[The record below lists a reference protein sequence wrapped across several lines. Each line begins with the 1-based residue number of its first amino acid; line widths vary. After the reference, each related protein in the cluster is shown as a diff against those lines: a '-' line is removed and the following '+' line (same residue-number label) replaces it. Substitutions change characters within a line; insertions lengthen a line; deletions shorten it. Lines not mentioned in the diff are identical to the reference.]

1 MITKKEL
8 LTQLEALKIF
18 PKNKLVRELQKQ
30 IKLKITKLDTKT
42 RPKKTKSKESTNQS
56 RSVKLQRYHRYI
68 RQIQNNFPNLSY
80 KQIRIQLSRRK
91 KGQDV
96 SIPDVI
102 WQNPSP

>member
-42 RPKKTKSKESTNQS
+42 RPKKTKF
-56 RSVKLQRYHRYI
+56 
-68 RQIQNNFPNLSY
+68 NFKFSQMYCSL
-80 KQIRIQLSRRK
+80 LSRPRHIFTTM
-91 KGQDV
+91 KGDF
-96 SIPDVI
+96 PF
-102 WQNPSP
+102 

>member
-30 IKLKITKLDTKT
+30 IKLKIVKLDVKLKT
-42 RPKKTKSKESTNQS
+42 KKTKSKESVNQS
-56 RSVKLQRYHRYI
+56 RSAELQRYHRYI

>member
-30 IKLKITKLDTKT
+30 IKLKIVKLDVKLKT
-42 RPKKTKSKESTNQS
+42 KKTKSKESVNQS
-56 RSVKLQRYHRYI
+56 RSAKLQRYHRYI